1 MRFLLTIL
9 ITFCAVTIVSA
20 QNTAYSIDIEQVGV
34 VAHRP
39 IRDLGMQKSIIDST
53 ALRDNIAMSLSDVL
67 TYNSSIFIKQYGR
80 ATLSTASF
88 RGTSPSHTQVTWNG
102 MRLNS
107 PMLGMTDFSMIPSY
121 FIDNASLLHG
131 TSSVSA
137 TGGGLGGAVA
147 LSTSSAVEHGWGL
160 QAVQGV
166 GSYATFDEFLRL
178 TYGAERWQSS
188 TRVAYSTSQ
197 NDFRYVNYDKK
208 ENIYDQ
214 QNNIIG
220 KYHPTER
227 NRSGDFKDLNI
238 LQELF
243 YNSRAGDRF
252 SLSAWYTHSRRGVP
266 MISVSYAEED
276 YQNRQNEDTFRGVV
290 GWQRLLEK
298 FKLSASAGYLSTRLN
313 YYYSRDVGGGN
324 IARMID
330 SRSRVNTL
338 YGDFSAEY
346 YLGEKWLFTG
356 DVKLHQHFVR
366 SQDKNIIQQDGE
378 RAIIGYDKARIELS
392 AFLSAKWRATE
403 RLSLSLALREELY
416 GDEVSPLIPAAFVD
430 WLISERGEIVLKASA
445 SRNFRFPTLN
455 DLYFQPGGNPNLR
468 KERGMTYDLGVE
480 FKVGESDK
488 YSLSGA
494 VNGFDSRVDDWILW
508 LPGVKGFWSPRNIKR
523 VHSYGVES
531 RLSLDWLITKDWNLT
546 ASANASWTPSINQ
559 GEPVSEDDRSVGK
572 QLPYVPRFSASASAL
587 LSYRSWRVGY
597 RWAHY
602 SERFTMSSNDY
613 TLTGVLIPYYMNDM
627 HVERLL
633 SFTWADLSLKL
644 QVNNLFNEE
653 YVSVLSRPMP
663 RRNYELFISIKPK
676 W

>member
-1 MRFLLTIL
+1 MRHFFCILLTL
-9 ITFCAVTIVSA
+9 CAVTNLWA
-20 QNTAYSIDIEQVGV
+20 QNTAYTIDIEQVGV

-39 IRDLGMQKSIIDST
+39 IRELGMQKSLIDST
-53 ALRDNIAMSLSDVL
+53 ALRDNIALSLSDVL

-121 FIDNASLLHG
+121 FIDEASLLHG
-131 TSSVSA
+131 TSSISA
-137 TGGGLGGAVA
+137 TGGGLGGAIS
-147 LSTSSAVEHGWGL
+147 LSTSSNVAEGWGL
-160 QAVQGV
+160 QAVQGI
-166 GSYATFDEFLRL
+166 GSFSTFDEFLRL
-178 TYGAERWQSS
+178 SYGGELVKSS
-188 TRVAYSTSQ
+188 TRIAYSTSK
-197 NDFRYVNYDKK
+197 NNFRYTNYDKK
-208 ENIYDQ
+208 ENIYDSEH
-214 QNNIIG
+214 NIID
-220 KYHPTER
+220 KYHPEER

-243 YNSRAGDRF
+243 YNSQAGDKF
-252 SLSAWYTHSRRGVP
+252 SLSAWYTRSRRGVP
-266 MISVSYAEED
+266 MTSVSYAEED
-276 YQNRQNEDTFRGVV
+276 FLNRQNEDTFRGVI

-298 FKLSASAGYLSTRLN
+298 FKLSASAGYLTSRLN

-324 IARMID
+324 VARMID
-330 SRSRVNTL
+330 SRSRVNTI

-346 YLGEKWLFTG
+346 YLGEKWLFTA
-356 DVKLHQHFVR
+356 DIKLHQHFVR
-366 SQDKNIIQQDGE
+366 SEDKNIIQQDGQ
-378 RAIIGYDKARIELS
+378 RAVIGYDKARVELS
-392 AFLSAKWRATE
+392 GFLSAKWRATE

-416 GDEVSPLIPAAFVD
+416 GEEFSPLIPAFFAD
-430 WLISERGEIVLKASA
+430 WLVSEQGEVVLKASA

-455 DLYFQPGGNPNLR
+455 DLYFQPGGNPDLR

-480 FKVGESDK
+480 FKVAQGER
-488 YSLSGA
+488 YSLSGG
-494 VNGFDSRVDDWILW
+494 VNGFDSKVDDWILW
-508 LPGVKGFWSPRNIKR
+508 LPNAKGYWSPRNIKR
-523 VHSYGVES
+523 VHSYGAEGK
-531 RLSLDWLITKDWNLT
+531 LSFKWHMAKDWNLS
-546 ASANASWTPSINQ
+546 ASANASWTPSINE
-559 GEPVSEDDRSVGK
+559 GDPVSEDDASVGK

-587 LSYRSWRVGY
+587 LSWRSWRVGY

-602 SERFTMSSNDY
+602 SERFTMSSNDH
-613 TLTGVLIPYYMNDM
+613 TLTGVLVPYYMSDV
-627 HVERLL
+627 HLERLL
-633 SFTWADLSLKL
+633 GFRWADCSLKL

>member
-1 MRFLLTIL
+1 MRHLFCILLIL
-9 ITFCAVTIVSA
+9 CAANLSA
-20 QNTAYSIDIEQVGV
+20 QNTAYTIDIEQVGV

-39 IRDLGMQKSIIDST
+39 IRELGMQKSLIDST
-53 ALRDNIAMSLSDVL
+53 ALRDNIALSLSDVL

-121 FIDNASLLHG
+121 FIDEASLLHG
-131 TSSVSA
+131 SSSISA
-137 TGGGLGGAVA
+137 SGGGLGGAIS
-147 LSTSSAVEHGWGL
+147 LSTSSQVEKGWGV
-160 QAVQGV
+160 QAVQGI
-166 GSYATFDEFLRL
+166 GSYSTFDEFLRL
-178 TYGAERWQSS
+178 SYGGELLKSS
-188 TRVAYSTSQ
+188 TRVAYSTSK
-197 NDFRYVNYDKK
+197 NNFRYTNYDKK
-208 ENIYDQ
+208 ENIYDSEH
-214 QNNIIG
+214 NIIG
-220 KYHPTER
+220 KYHPEER

-243 YNSRAGDRF
+243 YDSRAGDKF

-266 MISVSYAEED
+266 MTSVSYAEED
-276 YQNRQNEDTFRGVV
+276 YLNRQNEDTFRGVI
-290 GWQRLLEK
+290 GWQRLLEN
-298 FKLSASAGYLSTRLN
+298 FKLSASAGYLSSRLN

-338 YGDFSAEY
+338 YGNFSAEY
-346 YLGEKWLFTG
+346 YLGQKWLLTA

-366 SQDKNIIQQDGE
+366 SQDMNIIQQDGE
-378 RAIIGYDKARIELS
+378 RALIGYDKARIELS
-392 AFLSAKWRATE
+392 GFLSAKWRATE

-416 GDEVSPLIPAAFVD
+416 GEEFSPLIPAFFAD
-430 WLISERGEIVLKASA
+430 WLISERGEVVLKASA

-455 DLYFQPGGNPNLR
+455 DLYFQPGGNPDLR
-468 KERGMTYDLGVE
+468 KERGMTYDLGVD
-480 FKVGESDK
+480 FRLAQGEK
-488 YSLSGA
+488 YSLSGG

-508 LPGVKGFWSPRNIKR
+508 LPSVKGFWSPRNIKR
-523 VHSYGVES
+523 VHSYGAEGK
-531 RLSLDWLITKDWNLT
+531 LSLKWRISQDWNLS
-546 ASANASWTPSINQ
+546 ASTNASWTPSINEA
-559 GEPVSEDDRSVGK
+559 EPVGEDDASVGK
-572 QLPYVPRFSASASAL
+572 QLPYVPRFSASATAL
-587 LSYRSWRVGY
+587 LSWRSWRVGY

-602 SERFTMSSNDY
+602 SERFTMSSNDR
-613 TLTGVLIPYYMNDM
+613 TLTGVLVPYYMNDV
-627 HVERLL
+627 HLERLL
-633 SFTWADLSLKL
+633 SFRWADCSLKV

>member
-1 MRFLLTIL
+1 M
-9 ITFCAVTIVSA
+9 VSA

-147 LSTSSAVEHGWGL
+147 LSTSSAVDRGWGL

-276 YQNRQNEDTFRGVV
+276 YLNRQNEDTFRGVV

-356 DVKLHQHFVR
+356 DMKLSSSRMASEPSLVTIRRASSCRHFSQPSGVLRSVCRCRWHCARSFMAMRFRHSYLPHLSIGSSRSEVR
-366 SQDKNIIQQDGE
+366 SC
-378 RAIIGYDKARIELS
+378 
-392 AFLSAKWRATE
+392 
-403 RLSLSLALREELY
+403 
-416 GDEVSPLIPAAFVD
+416 
-430 WLISERGEIVLKASA
+430 
-445 SRNFRFPTLN
+445 
-455 DLYFQPGGNPNLR
+455 
-468 KERGMTYDLGVE
+468 
-480 FKVGESDK
+480 
-488 YSLSGA
+488 
-494 VNGFDSRVDDWILW
+494 
-508 LPGVKGFWSPRNIKR
+508 
-523 VHSYGVES
+523 
-531 RLSLDWLITKDWNLT
+531 
-546 ASANASWTPSINQ
+546 
-559 GEPVSEDDRSVGK
+559 
-572 QLPYVPRFSASASAL
+572 
-587 LSYRSWRVGY
+587 
-597 RWAHY
+597 
-602 SERFTMSSNDY
+602 
-613 TLTGVLIPYYMNDM
+613 
-627 HVERLL
+627 
-633 SFTWADLSLKL
+633 
-644 QVNNLFNEE
+644 
-653 YVSVLSRPMP
+653 
-663 RRNYELFISIKPK
+663 
-676 W
+676 